1 VALLQKKTLS
11 DEELKALA
19 AVIAETERDTSGEIR
34 IVLRERRQWNEK
46 NLSLAALALKEFYR
60 LGMQK
65 TRDKTGVLILLLL
78 SEKKLYVAADEFI
91 HTRVEEGTWD
101 KIAEGMSARFKEGRF
116 IEGLSEAV
124 RAVGVPLK
132 QHFPRRPDDT
142 NELPNEIVQR

>member
-1 VALLQKKTLS
+1 MAFFQKKILS
-11 DEELKALA
+11 KEELKALS
-19 AVIAETERDTSGEIR
+19 AVIAERERDTSGEIR
-34 IVLRERRQWNEK
+34 VVLREKRQWNEK
-46 NLSLAALALKEFYR
+46 NLSLAELALKEFYR

-78 SEKKLYVAADEFI
+78 SEKKLYIAADESI
-91 HTRVEEGTWD
+91 NTRVEEGTWD
-101 KIAEGMSARFKEGRF
+101 KIADAMSVRFKEGRF
-116 IEGLSEAV
+116 FEGLSEAV